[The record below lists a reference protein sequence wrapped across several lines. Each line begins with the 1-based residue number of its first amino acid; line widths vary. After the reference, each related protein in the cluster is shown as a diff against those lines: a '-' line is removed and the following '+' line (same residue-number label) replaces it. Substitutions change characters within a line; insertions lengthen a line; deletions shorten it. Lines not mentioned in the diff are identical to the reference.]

1 MKEKKGYS
9 QKTIEYIE
17 HNPDLNILELSIKRK
32 KEFITNASKI
42 NNDLDHIICNEFPV
56 KLIPLI
62 ENSLLDKIIK
72 KGIYIRKEIKKVFKL
87 AILLNNDL
95 QILDKIGIKKN
106 LKHDLLKVVYELN
119 EENKKIIHQSEKL
132 IIFNNNEQE
141 YQISDLLSEYTGEVI
156 IQGKVPV
163 SCIDYLSHF
172 DNIYIEDTSIK
183 SIRKCFFIIKDTLE
197 QLTEPLKI
205 SKNDFVVTHFN
216 QIYGEASNKRII
228 SKSLFINNAARQP
241 KALEI
246 IRYNLLEE
254 IFSSE
259 NFIDRISEVNDILEP
274 ISFILF
280 TKKVA
285 ENRDK
290 NLINNLILFCHL
302 FIYLE
307 SKGYTNY
314 SIALDIPSI
323 DKILSIL
330 NHQSSSNKILDEFTE
345 LTTTENEFNLKV
357 ISKPIGRFFRYFFPD
372 FNNCNSNEILFRYKL
387 FNYINKPNTKTHTNE
402 LLKLFLSRIS
412 NNFDMS
418 INYELLVLL
427 LDFDQDFFISN
438 ILDFKNT
445 RMGLEIYIL
454 LSSEISSDE
463 INKYIIKCF
472 PYTDDYRTHD
482 QLCTYTVLIYYFKNF
497 LNLNISF
504 NRLKN
509 NDDISLFAENIFD
522 NNSPIKYI
530 KYSPFHL
537 ALFSYYFISEEML
550 DDNTLLLNQLRY
562 YNVDIVKHNYFLQKL
577 LSKH

>member
-72 KGIYIRKEIKKVFKL
+72 KGIYIRKEIKKIFKL

-95 QILDKIGIKKN
+95 QILNKIGIKKN
-106 LKHDLLKVVYELN
+106 LKHDQLKVVYELN

-197 QLTEPLKI
+197 QLTEPLKP
-205 SKNDFVVTHFN
+205 SKHDFVVTHFN

-228 SKSLFINNAARQP
+228 SKSLFINNTARQP

-246 IRYNLLEE
+246 IRENLLEE

-259 NFIDRISEVNDILEP
+259 NFIDRISEFNEIFEP

-285 ENRDK
+285 VNRDN

-302 FIYLE
+302 LIYLD

-323 DKILSIL
+323 DKIFSIL
-330 NHQSSSNKILDEFTE
+330 NHQSSSSKILDEFTE
-345 LTTTENEFNLKV
+345 LTTTENEFNLKG

-387 FNYINKPNTKTHTNE
+387 FNCINKPNTKTHTNE

-438 ILDFKNT
+438 ISNFKNT

-472 PYTDDYRTHD
+472 PYTDDYHTHE
-482 QLCTYTVLIYYFKNF
+482 QLCIYTILTYYFKNF
-497 LNLNISF
+497 LNLNIPF
-504 NRLKN
+504 NRFKS
-509 NDDISLFAENIFD
+509 NDDISIFTDKIFND
-522 NNSPIKYI
+522 NFTISFIKH
-530 KYSPFHL
+530 SPFHL

-562 YNVDIVKHNYFLQKL
+562 YNVDIVKHNYYLQKL